1 MTAAALLGCRSTEV
15 PRDSARSPAA
25 GGSGIAP
32 ARGSAR
38 RASISLGK
46 GQLLSGKLVIPAART
61 FKLSLMLPARSH
73 RLLAQYS
80 GHCNLL
86 GKWFVQVSLMEYET
100 VFF

>member
-15 PRDSARSPAA
+15 PRDGARSPAA

-32 ARGSAR
+32 ARGS
-38 RASISLGK
+38 SISLGK
-46 GQLLSGKLVIPAART
+46 GQLLSGKLAIAAART

-80 GHCNLL
+80 GHCDLP
-86 GKWFVQVSLMEYET
+86 GEWFVQVSLMEYET